1 MHVQAQDIPADK
13 IIATTDLSTYLNTEA
28 KKNLGEDITEAKL
41 AGYFRE
47 KFQQRYFY
55 NWKNL
60 SSKFEEYNSVYPEIK
75 AHHLQRA
82 EDHLSKYTSA
92 TTWKLPFNY
101 LNGQPVDAYALR
113 HLARQH
119 KMVDIAL
126 LYNYSNQ
133 DSQYLE
139 YFTSQMNSLN
149 NALEAGNY
157 ETIEDG
163 NGVYEAFR
171 SGYRVLNWLQIHNM
185 FLGEKEYS
193 DKDQLTTIATLLQH
207 GQHLYENNQ
216 EFNPGNHQT
225 RGMSALAMLSILFR
239 DFEGT
244 QEWYAHSMRLLQEHL
259 SAEINAD
266 GFQSERTVH
275 YHMSDIKNYFYVYQ
289 LARNTQLEVDSV
301 WEEKLKFLFT
311 TLAKIAYPD
320 GSAPVFSDDTD
331 APWAEKND
339 ISGAMTLGY
348 LLFDEPQLGFFATN
362 KVDPD
367 MFWYLSKE
375 QLLRLETIEKQDPE
389 FGSLEFPDTGYYIMR
404 EGWEKGDMMMAISA
418 GVDDEKPD
426 HQHGDVLG
434 IQAMANGKVL
444 LPNYQVRYYLED
456 LELFKNSLVK
466 NVALVD
472 DELQGKDY
480 RSNKGGSG
488 FGKFGKLPKPQTQVF
503 KTLKELDL
511 FVGTHD
517 GFKNVGVDYARKV
530 IFVKNDFWIVVDE
543 FASET
548 SHDYKQIW
556 QGHYTLEIKTGLL
569 RSTFEDGSGLDIFQ
583 LKNIDGIESSGAR
596 GKQWSVVNKEAAQNH
611 RFLTI
616 LQPFRVFDARIDED
630 SDSPVIAGWD
640 LNDPR
645 WKIAGEEATA
655 VTKYTKGF
663 FFSTEGITLDTLE
676 LIFESPSDIYIEMK
690 KGQLHLQSLEGKS
703 INVQITKDSKLLK
716 KLKIAPG
723 ENTVIN

>member
-1 MHVQAQDIPADK
+1 LHVQAQNISADK
-13 IIATTDLSTYLNTEA
+13 IIATTDLSNYLNTEV
-28 KKNLGEDITEAKL
+28 KENLGEDITEAKL
-41 AGYFRE
+41 AGYLRE

-55 NWKNL
+55 NYKNL
-60 SSKFEEYNSVYPEIK
+60 SSKFEQYNSVYPQIES
-75 AHHLQRA
+75 HHRQRA
-82 EDHLSKYTSA
+82 EDHLSKYTGT

-133 DSQYLE
+133 DSQYLD
-139 YFTSQMNSLN
+139 YFTSQLNSLN
-149 NALEAGNY
+149 NAFEAGNY

-185 FLGEKEYS
+185 FLGEEDYS

-216 EFNPGNHQT
+216 EFTPGNHQT

-244 QEWYAHSMRLLQEHL
+244 EEWYAHSMQLLQEHL

-275 YHMSDIKNYFYVYQ
+275 YHMSDIKNYFYVFQ
-289 LARNTQLEVDSV
+289 LARNSQIEVDSV
-301 WEEKLKFLFT
+301 WEEKLKSLFT

-348 LLFDEPQLGFFATN
+348 LLFDEPQFGFFATN

-375 QLLRLETIEKQDPE
+375 QMLRLETIEKQDPK
-389 FGSLEFPDTGYYIMR
+389 FGSLRFPATGYYIMR
-404 EGWEKGDMMMAISA
+404 EGWDPGDMMMAISA

-434 IQAMANGKVL
+434 IQAMANERVL
-444 LPNYQVRYYLED
+444 LPNYQVRYYLKD

-472 DELQGKDY
+472 NELQGKDY

-488 FGKFGKLPKPQTQVF
+488 FGKFATLPKPENQVF
-503 KTLKELDL
+503 KTQAELDL
-511 FVGTHD
+511 FIGTHD
-517 GFKNVGVDYARKV
+517 GFSEVGVDYTRKV
-530 IFVKNDFWIVVDE
+530 IFVKNDFWIVVDA
-543 FASET
+543 FSSEET
-548 SHDYKQIW
+548 HDYKQIW
-556 QGHYTLEIKTGLL
+556 QGHYTSENKKGLL
-569 RSTFEDGSGLDIFQ
+569 RSTFEDGSGLDILQ
-583 LKNIDGIESSGAR
+583 LKNINGIESSGAR
-596 GKQWSVVNKEAAQNH
+596 GKQWSVVNKKAAQNH

-616 LQPFRVFDARIDED
+616 LHPFRVFDARIDEN

-640 LNDPR
+640 VNDPL
-645 WKIAGEEATA
+645 WKIAGEDATA
-655 VTKYTKGF
+655 ITKDAKGF
-663 FFSTEGITLDTLE
+663 FFSTEGITLDTTE
-676 LIFESPSDIYIEMK
+676 LIFETPSDIYIEMK
-690 KGQLHLQSLEGKS
+690 KGQIHLQSLEGKS
-703 INVQITKDSKLLK
+703 INVQINKDSELLK
-716 KLKIAPG
+716 KLKIGAG
-723 ENTVIN
+723 EKTVIN